1 MEGKFFLKPHFLIRL
16 SSLPFHGTRLL
27 PATLQYVELGGFWCS
42 LNQTR
47 KGHLRLRGKPYRR
60 AKKDCGINHLLLYTH
75 SDGFN
80 INHHAF
86 QPLPATTRVGMHAHT
101 HTHTHTPLRKQ
112 VSLSAPLPTGER

>member
-16 SSLPFHGTRLL
+16 SSLPCHGTRLL

-47 KGHLRLRGKPYRR
+47 KGHLRLRGKPYGR

-86 QPLPATTRVGMHAHT
+86 QPLPAMCVWACTHIHT
-101 HTHTHTPLRKQ
+101 HTHT
-112 VSLSAPLPTGER
+112 S